1 MFDLV
6 VRSFSDI
13 GSHTG
18 AGDLGTARL
27 DPGPPPPL
35 ATGHVLTDPEACIT
49 WEEGA
54 RLLGS
59 PGASW
64 FWPTDTG
71 QLLGLQSWQKSG
83 FHGGGG
89 PLALTQRE
97 PWEKRV

>member
-1 MFDLV
+1 MGKVYKIYITDSLYKGKILEQ
-6 VRSFSDI
+6 SYNI
-13 GSHTG
+13 QETLILPEEGN
-18 AGDLGTARL
+18 
-27 DPGPPPPL
+27 
-35 ATGHVLTDPEACIT
+35 VLTDPEACIT